1 MDVVSGRAVVDVVMG
16 GAGESESEPAPQVGH
31 AICCV
36 GLGQYWPAG
45 HSVGVVEPAGQ
56 YCAGALQAGAVLHE
70 VA

>member
-1 MDVVSGRAVVDVVMG
+1 MVSGGAVVDVVCPL
-16 GAGESESEPAPQVGH
+16 ESEPAPQAGH
-31 AICCV
+31 AICCF